1 MNTQFQRAMPLP
13 TITNCA
19 LTLAGWNVF
28 GLGGEYA
35 NGQTL
40 NQPAWPAGM
49 KDLVNVK
56 QRVGGMFVDAED
68 IFFYSGTAPEL
79 SAFLDGYAKI
89 QNIERHRLI
98 LHRGAG
104 SLVSGNGRP
113 CDWKLQGRPGAPR
126 SKSLMGMVSRDP
138 GYVLEVHFWTEG
150 RIALDEVAIPNNIEV
165 VAAKLNAL
173 T

>member
-1 MNTQFQRAMPLP
+1 MPLP

-19 LTLAGWNVF
+19 LTLAGRNVF
-28 GLGGEYA
+28 GLGGEYP

-40 NQPAWPAGM
+40 SQPAWPAGM
-49 KDLVNVK
+49 KDLVNAK
-56 QRVGGMFVDAED
+56 QRIGGMFVDAED

-98 LHRGAG
+98 LRRGAG
-104 SLVSGNGRP
+104 ALVSGNGMP
-113 CDWKLQGRPGAPR
+113 CDWKLQGRPGALR
-126 SKSLMGMVSRDP
+126 SKSRIGMVLRDP
-138 GYVLEVHFWTEG
+138 GYVLEVHFWTDG
-150 RIALDEVAIPNNIEV
+150 RIARDELVIPENIEV
-165 VAAKLNAL
+165 VTAKLSAL

>member
-1 MNTQFQRAMPLP
+1 MPLP

-19 LTLAGWNVF
+19 LTLAGRNVF
-28 GLGGEYA
+28 GLGGEYP

-40 NQPAWPAGM
+40 SQPAWPAGM
-49 KDLVNVK
+49 KDLVNAE
-56 QRVGGMFVDAED
+56 QRIGGMFVNAED

-89 QNIERHRLI
+89 QNIERHRMI

-104 SLVSGNGRP
+104 SLVSGNGKP

-126 SKSLMGMVSRDP
+126 SKPLARMPARDP

-150 RIALDEVAIPNNIEV
+150 RITLDEVVIPKNIEV
-165 VAAKLNAL
+165 TKAK
-173 T
+173 

>member
-1 MNTQFQRAMPLP
+1 MNTQLKRSMLLP

-19 LTLAGWNVF
+19 LTLAGRDVSN
-28 GLGGEYA
+28 LGGEYA

-49 KDLVNVK
+49 KDLVNAK
-56 QRVGGMFVDAED
+56 QRIGGMFVNVED

-79 SAFLDGYAKI
+79 NAFLDGYAKI
-89 QNIERHRLI
+89 QRIERHRLV

-113 CDWKLQGRPGAPR
+113 CDWKLQGRPGALR
-126 SKSLMGMVSRDP
+126 SKFLMGMASCDP

-150 RIALDEVAIPNNIEV
+150 RIALDEVVIPENVTVGNENQEV
-165 VAAKLNAL
+165 KI
-173 T
+173 

>member
-1 MNTQFQRAMPLP
+1 MPLP

-19 LTLAGWNVF
+19 LTLAGRNVF
-28 GLGGEYA
+28 GLGGEYP

-40 NQPAWPAGM
+40 HQPGWPAGM
-49 KDLVNVK
+49 KDLVNAE
-56 QRVGGMFVDAED
+56 QRIGGMFVNAED

-104 SLVSGNGRP
+104 SLVGGNGKP
-113 CDWKLQGRPGAPR
+113 CDWTLQGRPGAPR
-126 SKSLMGMVSRDP
+126 PKSRMGMASRDP
-138 GYVLEVHFWTEG
+138 AYVLEVHFWTEG
-150 RIALDEVAIPNNIEV
+150 RIALDEVGIPQNVEISKPN
-165 VAAKLNAL
+165 
-173 T
+173 